1 MRVFLYLVISIG
13 IVFLVGLE
21 FLWLSPNYN
30 IGAVESGSM
39 APALNPGDLV
49 ITTKAQG
56 EIKPGTI
63 ITYNQEN
70 EVIIHRAVL
79 IENGQLRTKGDAN
92 KKSGQRLIPV
102 AEVKWTYLFKIPFLG
117 RFVAFIETHFYQIFI
132 GICFVA
138 LVVIYKN
145 KKGKLKKGG
154 EE

>member
-1 MRVFLYLVISIG
+1 
-13 IVFLVGLE
+13 
-21 FLWLSPNYN
+21 
-30 IGAVESGSM
+30 M